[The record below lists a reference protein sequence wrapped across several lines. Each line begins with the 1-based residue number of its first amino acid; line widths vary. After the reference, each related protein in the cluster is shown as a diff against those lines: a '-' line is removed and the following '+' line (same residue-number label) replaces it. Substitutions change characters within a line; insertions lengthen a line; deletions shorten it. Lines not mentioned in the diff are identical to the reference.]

1 MKPLLTTASLNDDAF
16 ATPPPFRAV
25 RARDEPMISAARES
39 SGRDLEREE
48 EEEEALRAARAD
60 LVSLAAEEVLVVA
73 IVRRRRYNQSGWVL
87 VVR

>member
-48 EEEEALRAARAD
+48 EEEALRAARAD